1 MTQNLL
7 RQSGHATN
15 HAEMLRVADLV
26 TNPSTEYTQQHR
38 DAVIAMGL
46 KHGDGSGAV
55 TSADIRQI
63 KMNYLQHNKNQI
75 PNNGPIIA
83 KNLDGKTSSQ
93 VALL

>member
-15 HAEMLRVADLV
+15 QAEMLRVADLV

-46 KHGDGSGAV
+46 KQGDQASGAV
-55 TSADIRQI
+55 TSADIR
-63 KMNYLQHNKNQI
+63 
-75 PNNGPIIA
+75 
-83 KNLDGKTSSQ
+83 
-93 VALL
+93 